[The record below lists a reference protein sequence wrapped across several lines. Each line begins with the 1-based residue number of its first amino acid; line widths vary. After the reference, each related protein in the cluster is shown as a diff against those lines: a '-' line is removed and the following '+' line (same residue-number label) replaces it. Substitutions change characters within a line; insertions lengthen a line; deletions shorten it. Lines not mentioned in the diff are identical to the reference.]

1 MLSSAFK
8 LSAFMA
14 LIGLGTVACTTTPT
28 ETNTMVKDVDVHA
41 VSTAGVGQKI
51 GTIRFI
57 DSPVGLAIQ
66 TNQTQLPPGPHGF
79 HIHEKG
85 SCDVAE
91 KEGKPVAALAAGGH
105 FNPEKAPNHGT
116 PLNGHMGDLPILNVD
131 SAGNAKVNLLAPR
144 LSLADVEGLAVMV
157 HAGGDNYSDTPKP
170 LGGGGDRI
178 ACGVIK

>member
-8 LSAFMA
+8 LSALVT

-41 VSTAGVGQKI
+41 VSTAGVAQKI

-66 TNQTQLPPGPHGF
+66 TNLTQLPPGPHGF

-85 SCDVAE
+85 SLDGAKE
-91 KEGKPVAALAAGGH
+91 KRNWVIALAAGAQL
-105 FNPEKAPNHGT
+105 PQKKAPRSFFFFSPTSHE
-116 PLNGHMGDLPILNVD
+116 PFSWI
-131 SAGNAKVNLLAPR
+131 
-144 LSLADVEGLAVMV
+144 
-157 HAGGDNYSDTPKP
+157 
-170 LGGGGDRI
+170 
-178 ACGVIK
+178 